1 MAAPARGGGSGGGAP
16 SRRILEV
23 TLITIALARPVFGSA
38 RLWAIKTMA
47 NTTPGTFMHTTAEVV
62 AILT

>member
-1 MAAPARGGGSGGGAP
+1 MTGGDRAVP
-16 SRRILEV
+16 TRRILEV

-38 RLWAIKTMA
+38 RLWAIRTMA

>member
-1 MAAPARGGGSGGGAP
+1 VPT
-16 SRRILEV
+16 RRILEV

-38 RLWAIKTMA
+38 RLWAVRTMA